1 MSSSISYMYSQQL
14 SLDAAIDL
22 DNISK
27 LRKDHGKSTPYDS
40 FIPSMYMQP
49 SLARKLPVAPEA
61 YRRHRRRT
69 EGESV
74 GVRSSVCSDDD
85 VESGGR
91 MSGQSVETDVAEA
104 EEQLQEVIDLDDHE
118 TNPETDSADRYDA
131 TTPRMSSFSVRHVI
145 NTNLF
150 CRLSHELTC

>member
-1 MSSSISYMYSQQL
+1 MELTCRGPFAALIYCPSQWPHPTTIAVNTYTISMRTYPTEERNSKHELHYHGWLLENGIASMPVVD
-14 SLDAAIDL
+14 DA
-22 DNISK
+22 N
-27 LRKDHGKSTPYDS
+27 RQWH
-40 FIPSMYMQP
+40 
-49 SLARKLPVAPEA
+49 
-61 YRRHRRRT
+61 
-69 EGESV
+69 ESV
-74 GVRSSVCSDDD
+74 ERTR